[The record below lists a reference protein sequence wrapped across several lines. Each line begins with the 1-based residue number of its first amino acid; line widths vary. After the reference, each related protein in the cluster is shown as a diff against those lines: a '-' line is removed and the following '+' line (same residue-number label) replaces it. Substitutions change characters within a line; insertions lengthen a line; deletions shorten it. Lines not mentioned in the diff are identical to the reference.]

1 MIYWKCHEQF
11 EFIDY
16 HRHVFSKYQE
26 CMYSDLCNKL
36 GAKFYFSKNAPHPSY
51 LLAIFVVDLMM
62 HFEFSKYLD
71 KLQILPPFKKLT
83 RAGQTLANALF
94 SPLYTIDHPKVPL
107 IKSCRGALF
116 TKQNL
121 RFGLVQAGL
130 GSGVCGYFYLSLL
143 FSRSQVVMKKSSN
156 DTFFRSK
163 RGIG

>member
-1 MIYWKCHEQF
+1 MIYRKCHELF
-11 EFIDY
+11 ELINC
-16 HRHVFSKYQE
+16 HRYVFSKYQV
-26 CMYSDLCNKL
+26 CRFLDLCNKL

-107 IKSCRGALF
+107 VKSCKGALF
-116 TKQNL
+116 MKQIW
-121 RFGLVQAGL
+121 ADL
-130 GSGVCGYFYLSLL
+130 GAESVVPFS
-143 FSRSQVVMKKSSN
+143 SRSLALKMIK
-156 DTFFRSK
+156 
-163 RGIG
+163 

>member
-1 MIYWKCHEQF
+1 
-11 EFIDY
+11 
-16 HRHVFSKYQE
+16 
-26 CMYSDLCNKL
+26 MYLDLCNKL

-107 IKSCRGALF
+107 IKSCKGALF
-116 TKQNL
+116 MKQIWADL
-121 RFGLVQAGL
+121 GAESVVRF
-130 GSGVCGYFYLSLL
+130 S
-143 FSRSQVVMKKSSN
+143 SRSRSLTHKSS
-156 DTFFRSK
+156 TF
-163 RGIG
+163 

>member
-1 MIYWKCHEQF
+1 
-11 EFIDY
+11 
-16 HRHVFSKYQE
+16 
-26 CMYSDLCNKL
+26 MYLDLCNKL

-107 IKSCRGALF
+107 IKSCKGTLFMKEIWADLGAESVV
-116 TKQNL
+116 
-121 RFGLVQAGL
+121 RF
-130 GSGVCGYFYLSLL
+130 S
-143 FSRSQVVMKKSSN
+143 SRSRSLTHKSS
-156 DTFFRSK
+156 TF
-163 RGIG
+163 